1 MHSLVELKNYLLER
15 EIKIRKFDGW
25 RLQVGSDVW
34 TMAHDV
40 FYRNNEPVNLKKDK
54 SIFDSYKK
62 ETENDIESTQTRKW
76 RGISSR
82 NRRAE

>member
-1 MHSLVELKNYLLER
+1 MNSLFELKTSLLEKQ
-15 EIKIRKFDGW
+15 IKVHKFDGW

-34 TMAHDV
+34 TMVHDV

-62 ETENDIESTQTRKW
+62 ENDNVNQVTQTRNW

-82 NRRAE
+82 NYR

>member
-40 FYRNNEPVNLKKDK
+40 LYRNNEPINLKKDK

-62 ETENDIESTQTRKW
+62 ENDNVNQVTQTRNW

-82 NRRAE
+82 NYR

>member
-1 MHSLVELKNYLLER
+1 MHSLVELKNYLLEK

-54 SIFDSYKK
+54 SIFEKYKK
-62 ETENDIESTQTRKW
+62 ENDNVNQVAQTRNW

-82 NRRAE
+82 NCK

>member
-1 MHSLVELKNYLLER
+1 MNSLSELKFFLLEKK
-15 EIKIRKFDGW
+15 IKIRKFDGW
-25 RLQVGSDVW
+25 TLQVGSDVW

-54 SIFDSYKK
+54 SIFEKYKK
-62 ETENDIESTQTRKW
+62 ETEDDNQISKTRHW

-82 NRRAE
+82 NYR